1 MSENT
6 YSYSCQPVSRN
17 GLVLLAQRDGP
28 LTPYEVDRS
37 MMDDGAWMKISGGGQ
52 VDNLKAPRTGC
63 QDFEA
68 CAAVGDV
75 PEHTLSRTA
84 SPPVLFVTAQS
95 QRRERARAVMV
106 LELLVPDHLYMTTT
120 PGFLEDG
127 LFPRH
132 SLSRGD
138 A

>member
-1 MSENT
+1 
-6 YSYSCQPVSRN
+6 
-17 GLVLLAQRDGP
+17 
-28 LTPYEVDRS
+28 
-37 MMDDGAWMKISGGGQ
+37 MKISGGGQ
-52 VDNLKAPRTGC
+52 VDNLKAPRTGR

-68 CAAVGDV
+68 CAAVGEV

-84 SPPVLFVTAQS
+84 SPPGRFVTAQS
-95 QRRERARAVMV
+95 QRRERARAVVV
-106 LELLVPDHLYMTTT
+106 LELLAPDHLYMTT